1 MEIQFS
7 VQTGLSVV
15 PFLVVVAAVAAF
27 VTVVAVGVDVGVL
40 VSSAANAGVPEV
52 SAGVGY

>member
-15 PFLVVVAAVAAF
+15 PFLVVVAADAAF

>member
-7 VQTGLSVV
+7 AQTGLSVV
-15 PFLVVVAAVAAF
+15 PFLVVVAAVVAL
-27 VTVVAVGVDVGVL
+27 VTVVAVGVDVEVL